1 MDADLL
7 RRTTDRL
14 VLAALLDAGQL
25 TRAELAQRVGISRP
39 TASESVRRLADAGLV
54 EEAGRQQGA
63 RGRSGTYCRVVP
75 GAGRAL
81 VAHAG
86 PGEVVAE
93 VVDAAAGPDESPAAD
108 RVHRHPIGS
117 TTTVAELTTA
127 LHTLLGEVEAA
138 HGPLPVDRVLS
149 VADPVDSA
157 HGRLVLLEGS
167 PFVLDEGSLR
177 DVIGD
182 AGVLDN
188 DVHWAALAERAAR
201 ADAGDPVDNFLYVYL
216 GAGLGAAVVDEGRLV
231 TGRRGLGGEIAYVLT
246 QGADGRATRL
256 LDALCELDVALPGTT
271 SLDPVLLRERL
282 VDEAT
287 RRRVGEAVGGALAS
301 CVSLLDPGLV
311 VLGGP
316 WSDAPGL
323 VDALTEALDP
333 LAPYPVRLESAV
345 VRRDAPFLG
354 ARARAV
360 ALARERLLDAV

>member
-231 TGRRGLGGEIAYVLT
+231 TGRRGLGARSPTSSPRAPTVGRPDCSTPFVNSTSRCPARRAST
-246 QGADGRATRL
+246 PCCCASAWSTRPPDGAWARPSGAPSRPASACSTPAWWCSAGRGPTH
-256 LDALCELDVALPGTT
+256 PG
-271 SLDPVLLRERL
+271 
-282 VDEAT
+282 
-287 RRRVGEAVGGALAS
+287 
-301 CVSLLDPGLV
+301 
-311 VLGGP
+311 
-316 WSDAPGL
+316 WS
-323 VDALTEALDP
+323 TH
-333 LAPYPVRLESAV
+333 
-345 VRRDAPFLG
+345 
-354 ARARAV
+354 
-360 ALARERLLDAV
+360 